1 MSKILSI
8 GFFLLNIVIEFLVI
22 PSLKIEINDKLYVY
36 LGIFLFFFTLSLK
49 FKYKKIPQLR
59 NFTIYLQLVLPYK
72 NHT

>member
-49 FKYKKIPQLR
+49 FKYFI
-59 NFTIYLQLVLPYK
+59 F
-72 NHT
+72 